1 MTGPGRLQVAVLI
14 SGTGSNLKALI
25 DAMQSGRLDVD
36 IVRVISNR
44 AEARGL
50 DHARAAGIPVNVFG
64 GKGETLDSAI
74 GDCLEAT
81 GPDLVVLAGYMRI
94 LGPRLVRRFSGRVIN
109 LHPSLLPKYP
119 GLDTYRRA
127 LEAGDREH
135 GSSMHFVTAGLD
147 DGPLIAQARIPVHP
161 GDDAASLAAR
171 LGPVE
176 HRLIVATVELF
187 TRHRVEMVPGGVMLD
202 GQRMA
207 RPLTLNDDNRLE

>member
-1 MTGPGRLQVAVLI
+1 VTGPGRLSLAVLI

-25 DAMQSGRLDVD
+25 DAMQAGRLDVD

-50 DHARAAGIPVNVFG
+50 DHARAAGIPVSVFG
-64 GKGETLDSAI
+64 GKGEALDAAI
-74 GDCLEAT
+74 GDCLEDTA
-81 GPDLVVLAGYMRI
+81 PDLVVLAGYMRI
-94 LGPRLVRRFSGRVIN
+94 LGPGLVRRFSGRIIN
-109 LHPSLLPKYP
+109 LHPSLLPRYP

-135 GSSMHFVTAGLD
+135 GSSMHFVTEGLD
-147 DGPLIAQARIPVHP
+147 DGPLIGQAHIPVLP
-161 GDDAASLAAR
+161 GDDATALAGR

-187 TRHRVEMVPGGVMLD
+187 TRHRVEMGQGCVLLD
-202 GQRMA
+202 GQRMEH
-207 RPLTLNDDNRLE
+207 PLKLNDANRLE